1 MGVAHSTKDFE
12 THQFPTWCPGCGDFG
27 IWTALKQALV
37 EVAVEPHQVVVV
49 FGIGCSGNQA
59 NFVRAYGFHGL
70 HGRALPLATGIA
82 LANHGVTT
90 IVVGGDGDGYGE
102 GLAHFIHTIRT
113 NPNLTYLVHNNQ
125 VYGLTKGQ
133 TSPTSAQG
141 FKTDSTPSGSLEEPV
156 NPIALALAADC
167 GYIARGF
174 AGDVKHLQQLIVG
187 GIKHKGFSLIDVFQ
201 PCVTFNH
208 LNTFSWFFQRVV
220 KLDTLG
226 HDPADRLAAWRRATA
241 IEEKLPIGLFFQ
253 QDKPS
258 YQDRLDQLK
267 SGPLVHRSIE
277 PVDLSTLFTTFQ

>member
-1 MGVAHSTKDFE
+1 MGVTHTIKDFE

-37 EVAVEPHQVVVV
+37 ELALEPHQVVVV

-70 HGRALPLATGIA
+70 HGRALPLATGVS

-102 GLAHFIHTIRT
+102 GLSHFLHTIRA
-113 NPNLTYLVHNNQ
+113 NPNITYLVHDNQ

-133 TSPTSAQG
+133 TSPTSVQG
-141 FKTDSTPSGSLEEPV
+141 FKTDSTPSGSIEEPI

-167 GYIARGF
+167 GYVARGF

-187 GIKHKGFSLIDVFQ
+187 GVKHNGFSLIDVFQ

-208 LNTFSWFFQRVV
+208 LNTFSWFFQKVV

-226 HDPADRLAAWRRATA
+226 HDPSNRSAAWEKA
-241 IEEKLPIGLFFQ
+241 INPGDKFPIGLFFQ
-253 QDKPS
+253 QAKPS
-258 YQDRLDQLK
+258 YQDRLPQLK
-267 SGPLVHRSIE
+267 EGPLVRRSIE
-277 PVDLSTLFTTFQ
+277 RIDLTKLFSTFV